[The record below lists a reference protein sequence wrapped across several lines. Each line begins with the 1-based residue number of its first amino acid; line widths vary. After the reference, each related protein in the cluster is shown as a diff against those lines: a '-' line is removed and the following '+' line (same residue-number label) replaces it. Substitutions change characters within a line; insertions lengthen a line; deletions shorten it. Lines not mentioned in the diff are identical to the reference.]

1 MSSGIDSPVAA
12 YLMMKRGCEVIALHC
27 DNAPF
32 TGPKVHENFDKI
44 IDQLQSYAK
53 GVPITKKL

>member
-1 MSSGIDSPVAA
+1 
-12 YLMMKRGCEVIALHC
+12 MMKRGCEVIALHC

-53 GVPITKKL
+53 GVPITKKKL